1 MDRKQNV
8 LLLRNLIEKS
18 MDKKMETAGDFLD
31 LFIAIEDRLNE
42 TLSLSTLKRI
52 WGYIDGY
59 SSIRE
64 KTLDVLSRFVGYPDF
79 KTFEIEYCSS
89 EEAYSSQRLFSQ
101 TLVSEDLKLEDVV
114 EIQWNPNRICHLRY
128 LGESLF
134 EVIDSQNSK
143 LCKGDTFKCTHFHL
157 NQPLILLNYLHKD
170 QPLCKFVVGGRG
182 GLTIARVIKINE

>member
-59 SSIRE
+59 DTVRFHTLSI
-64 KTLDVLSRFVGYPDF
+64 LARFVGYSDWDDF
-79 KTFEIEYCSS
+79 VNCNNENLNEQS
-89 EEAYSSQRLFSQ
+89 EEILQKCIHSRN
-101 TLVSEDLKLEDVV
+101 LKVGEKVYFT
-114 EIQWNPNRICHLRY
+114 WNPDRECISEFLGNDTYKILDCRNTKLQKNSTFLCSFFVEGQSLY
-128 LGESLF
+128 LDDLTVDGQVF
-134 EVIDSQNSK
+134 AM
-143 LCKGDTFKCTHFHL
+143 
-157 NQPLILLNYLHKD
+157 
-170 QPLCKFVVGGRG
+170 FVAGKNG
-182 GLTIARVIKINE
+182 GLKIVEKTEREVL